1 MSGIRDLVCLWTLF
15 LTHSGPVQCS
25 ATEFLARDAG
35 DSVVL
40 PCLVDQTLTPPIG
53 VYLKRTWLRR
63 TEVLFK
69 YQHSEVSVLDS
80 EYDNRSSVSGDP
92 SSHALNVTLS
102 ELRPSDT
109 DRYICE
115 FHINNPQSQ
124 DITKPGKTD
133 FLLFVRGDA
142 PAVDR
147 GWVHTC
153 VGGSATL
160 PCVSPIGDSSPV
172 EGVILKRQRGL
183 EPVEVLY
190 HSKHSLSSSQ
200 FSGKRVQLT
209 TAPGPG
215 GISYNL
221 TVQQLQPEDGGL
233 YCCQLLLHGRLPS
246 RTMGRRGVYVS
257 VQGDQCG
264 CSSYS
269 ALIYALSSAVGVA
282 AVLILVV
289 VVMYRGKQQR
299 AVKAHTPAAPIYEEM
314 SVLQP
319 KSTKQSPEHLEETQS
334 VYRNVSVKKPCPE
347 NHYERPNGVPCPN
360 SE

>member
-133 FLLFVRGDA
+133 FLLFVRG
-142 PAVDR
+142 
-147 GWVHTC
+147 
-153 VGGSATL
+153 
-160 PCVSPIGDSSPV
+160 
-172 EGVILKRQRGL
+172 
-183 EPVEVLY
+183 
-190 HSKHSLSSSQ
+190 
-200 FSGKRVQLT
+200 
-209 TAPGPG
+209 
-215 GISYNL
+215 
-221 TVQQLQPEDGGL
+221 
-233 YCCQLLLHGRLPS
+233 
-246 RTMGRRGVYVS
+246 
-257 VQGDQCG
+257 GDQCG